1 MKIIK
6 EELFFIK
13 ETLRYGYGLS
23 GVLKYLVNKFWN
35 SRAIFKLKL
44 PDYKL
49 IDGVEIHILCQK
61 KDSIM
66 LAWSLVS
73 FIKQTGICLKI
84 IIHDYCSFYKKTA
97 KRLESKFPELKVLF
111 LTEANM
117 LINNMTN
124 LTPKLLEHRKF
135 GHKLIYKL
143 VDIFLLSRT
152 EKVMVLDSDVLF
164 FNRPEEILKF
174 INENPDCDSLISRH
188 DGSCDLM
195 LLPDYSTKHDILKNE
210 AGYMNS
216 GIIFYKK
223 DKIGDD
229 KLLEYFENTLR
240 EPGDYFVEMTGWAS
254 LIAQTKF
261 KFLTKERYV
270 VKGRPE
276 TNTVAKH
283 FTSPRRHEFYIY
295 GIDMVRKGILEHE

>member
-1 MKIIK
+1 
-6 EELFFIK
+6 
-13 ETLRYGYGLS
+13 
-23 GVLKYLVNKFWN
+23 
-35 SRAIFKLKL
+35 
-44 PDYKL
+44 
-49 IDGVEIHILCQK
+49 
-61 KDSIM
+61 M

-84 IIHDYCSFYKKTA
+84 IIHDDGSFDKKTA

-223 DKIGDD
+223 
-229 KLLEYFENTLR
+229 
-240 EPGDYFVEMTGWAS
+240 
-254 LIAQTKF
+254 TK
-261 KFLTKERYV
+261 
-270 VKGRPE
+270 
-276 TNTVAKH
+276 
-283 FTSPRRHEFYIY
+283 
-295 GIDMVRKGILEHE
+295 